1 MSKNAETDAPIVNTL
16 AVRWSPVAF
25 SDEPV
30 ASADL
35 KSLFEAARWAP
46 SSYNEQPWRYLV
58 GIKGQGDG
66 HARILECLAEGNQ
79 GWAKNAPVL
88 VVGVVMRN
96 FSANGKPNKAA
107 EHDLGLAAGN
117 LLIEATVRG
126 LHVHQMI
133 GLDPE
138 ALRHAFSIPDD
149 AEAFTALA
157 IGHLDTSSTADPA
170 HKARDNKPRSR
181 IKQTEFVFSDRFGN
195 PASFQA

>member
-1 MSKNAETDAPIVNTL
+1 MNTHLSKPEEQSAPLHRVLEVLQSLERVVLLGDFNATPEHPALQQLRN
-16 AVRWSPVAF
+16 S
-25 SDEPV
+25 
-30 ASADL
+30 
-35 KSLFEAARWAP
+35 
-46 SSYNEQPWRYLV
+46 
-58 GIKGQGDG
+58 
-66 HARILECLAEGNQ
+66 
-79 GWAKNAPVL
+79 
-88 VVGVVMRN
+88 GVVDAISVSNQNSSRV
-96 FSANGKPNKAA
+96 
-107 EHDLGLAAGN
+107 DWIL
-117 LLIEATVRG
+117 VRG